1 MPSLFSTLLFTY
13 KKNLRK
19 PMVKKVRPNKY
30 SNPVVI
36 NNEVPFSPKPE
47 PIIVKEEPIVVEEEP
62 VVEEEEPVV
71 EEEEPVV
78 VEEEP
83 VVEEEKTNE
92 EQVGEYNVSMEYYDY
107 ELMETE
113 INGIRSLAIHKILK
127 TKYF

>member
-47 PIIVKEEPIVVEEEP
+47 PIIVKEEPIVVEEKP
-62 VVEEEEPVV
+62 IVV
-71 EEEEPVV
+71 EEEPVV
-78 VEEEP
+78 VEEKP
-83 VVEEEKTNE
+83 VVVEEKTNE